1 MKRQEKKAALR
12 YTVFIALWEKRRKKE
27 EEYAGNI

>member
-1 MKRQEKKAALR
+1 MKRQEKKDAPR
-12 YTVFIALWEKRRKKE
+12 YTVTIALWEKSRKKE